1 MQAVIRAE
9 LNSLPK
15 GRQIFQQQGD
25 VFFPVADADREAFIQ
40 KVTAEPQQQKPPR
53 EKQQQQQQQQ
63 QSPRKTK

>member
-25 VFFPVADADREAFIQ
+25 VFFPVADADREVFIQ
-40 KVTAEPQQQKPPR
+40 KVTAEPQQQKPPPQ
-53 EKQQQQQQQQ
+53 KQQQQ

>member
-9 LNSLPK
+9 LKSLPK

-25 VFFPVADADREAFIQ
+25 VFFPVADADRAAFIQ
-40 KVTAEPQQQKPPR
+40 KVTAEPQQQKPPPQ
-53 EKQQQQQQQQ
+53 KQQQQ